1 MENCDSLAAGVQRL
15 SQLEM
20 ENVALVRLLLAE
32 NFVVPWWASSHL
44 LYSEENDLLETGG
57 GYCFLFCYSS

>member
-44 LYSEENDLLETGG
+44 LNSEENDLLGTEG